1 MQHTHRFPKNRPL
14 PKCEEK
20 YRFHIQPWFLKTR
33 NQASV
38 LLIQLSGL
46 RHLCSC
52 EKACRCTECTVHVPN
67 FSGHPE
73 IDGCSEIHM
82 KLEPKCDQVPSKAY
96 CGAMSGESWLV
107 NVCQWQSPWTWWTF
121 LVPRLGF
128 PCYDSFLKLKQT
140 LGNWSTDFRDA
151 LRFPSLPVRSFF
163 AYGWKCCG
171 CLRSVALM
179 VYGLR
184 WWVFGGPQITR
195 LTKVESEPGKSFR
208 EEQGRLC
215 LGGLEGGVPGSCG
228 LERLVPIF
236 GRGPVLLNAHLA
248 QGFCWHSIRLGSD
261 FSQNRSCHVRS
272 LVCSFRFEKQWLVVS
287 FGSYSQS
294 CVFPYFHARVSNI
307 QPNQVPLTERAAW
320 VDEQREQI
328 FKVGQGETDA

>member
-1 MQHTHRFPKNRPL
+1 MDFSG
-14 PKCEEK
+14 
-20 YRFHIQPWFLKTR
+20 
-33 NQASV
+33 ASV
-38 LLIQLSGL
+38 GFSLLWQFSKTQTNTWELINRFS
-46 RHLCSC
+46 CS
-52 EKACRCTECTVHVPN
+52 
-67 FSGHPE
+67 
-73 IDGCSEIHM
+73 
-82 KLEPKCDQVPSKAY
+82 
-96 CGAMSGESWLV
+96 
-107 NVCQWQSPWTWWTF
+107 
-121 LVPRLGF
+121 
-128 PCYDSFLKLKQT
+128 
-140 LGNWSTDFRDA
+140 
-151 LRFPSLPVRSFF
+151 LRFPSLPVPSFF

-171 CLRSVALM
+171 CIEKCCPH
-179 VYGLR
+179 GLWAEMMR

-195 LTKVESEPGKSFR
+195 LTKVESEPGESFR
-208 EEQGRLC
+208 KEQGRLC
-215 LGGLEGGVPGSCG
+215 LGGLVGGVTGNCG
-228 LERLVPIF
+228 LERLVPTF

-272 LVCSFRFEKQWLVVS
+272 LVWSFIFEKQWLVVF